1 MTRSLRRNRERSR
14 GQALVEFA
22 LILPVFLALTLG
34 VVDGARLFSVYIS
47 LTNASREGAL
57 YASAD
62 TNYLNWCTATS
73 PRVACPTGWSA
84 SNQTTDPDNIA
95 ARVADE
101 MAGVAGINYANITL
115 SPPTCDN
122 GTCNASSVKINVTVT
137 YSMALSIGFIPG
149 VGALFGNP
157 VRMTSTTWATIQ

>member
-1 MTRSLRRNRERSR
+1 M
-14 GQALVEFA
+14 VEFA
-22 LILPVFLALTLG
+22 LILPVFLMLTLG
-34 VVDGARLFSVYIS
+34 VVDGARIFSAYIS

-73 PRVACPTGWSA
+73 PRVACPTGYSA

-101 MAGVAGINYANITL
+101 MAGVPGVNFANLTL
-115 SPPTCDN
+115 SAPACDN
-122 GTCNASSVKINVTVT
+122 GTCNASSAKISVTVT
-137 YSMALSIGFIPG
+137 YSMTLFMPL
-149 VGALFGNP
+149 VGALLGSP

>member
-1 MTRSLRRNRERSR
+1 M
-14 GQALVEFA
+14 VEFA
-22 LILPVFLALTLG
+22 LILPVFLMLTLG
-34 VVDGARLFSVYIS
+34 VVDGARIFSAYIS

-62 TNYLNWCTATS
+62 TNYLNWCTGTS
-73 PRVACPTGWSA
+73 PRVACPTGATA

-101 MAGVAGINYANITL
+101 MAGVAGVNFANVTL
-115 SPPTCDN
+115 SPPTCD
-122 GTCNASSVKINVTVT
+122 TTPCSASSTKISVTVT
-137 YSMALSIGFIPG
+137 YSMTLFMPL
-149 VGALFGNP
+149 VGALLGSP